1 MEETDG
7 VIIEDGVID
16 IVGKEDGDN
25 EKTDDEDMLS
35 RTEIDGGLVSVFD
48 ILSNADIDDEAIED
62 GDSLAIANREDVALL
77 LKAPE
82 SL

>member
-25 EKTDDEDMLS
+25 ELADDGELLCS
-35 RTEIDGGLVSVFD
+35 TVIDGRLVSVSD
-48 ILSNADIDDEAIED
+48 ILSIAEIDDDANED
-62 GDSLAIANREDVALL
+62 GDSLAIANREDVATLL
-77 LKAPE
+77 EAPE
-82 SL
+82 TL